1 MSTKIKEKANS
12 FDRILRQRS
21 ANYLKNAEKHSLRLM
36 ELAYDKKAAML
47 LKRIDKLKNGITQ
60 IKNDIE
66 YGSFLSLPAFRSGR
80 RFHTEAPTRAEEEIS
95 QLLFIGE
102 LILLESR
109 NLFERLQDVERKIYG
124 EDETQILEAFT
135 KAEESLRRI
144 EHLHL
149 SHSSSE
155 GFSLDAIIAGYEEN
169 VNELEDLAEK
179 ENLSLLEKS
188 QLSEVISMNKGSI
201 LFRFIS
207 KISRKP
213 VFEKEI
219 TDVIL
224 LLSERLRTKTGGL
237 VKLPALYSMV
247 KSAKPTLKI
256 SLNDVESVVRILE
269 KKGIIPGLR
278 EVSGMKIVE
287 LVPVTATP
295 DQNIILELASANGR
309 LSLEGLLMKTKWT
322 NERAIRA
329 LKQLEELGVA
339 KYEITSREWVFPAFV
354 KDFKLEEEK

>member
-1 MSTKIKEKANS
+1 MSVKLKEKANS

-21 ANYLKNAEKHSLRLM
+21 ATYLKNAEKHSLRLM
-36 ELAYDKKAAML
+36 ELVYDKKAATL
-47 LKRIDKLKNGITQ
+47 LKRVDKLKNGITQ

-109 NLFERLQDVERKIYG
+109 NLFEKLQDVERKIYG
-124 EDETQILEAFT
+124 DDETQVLEALT
-135 KAEESLRRI
+135 KAEESLRKI

-149 SHSSSE
+149 SRSSSE
-155 GFSLDAIIAGYEEN
+155 GFSLEDIIAGYEEN
-169 VNELEDLAEK
+169 VKELEDLAEK

-188 QLSEVISMNKGSI
+188 QLSGVISMNNSSF
-201 LFRFIS
+201 LSRFIS
-207 KISRKP
+207 KISRRP

-219 TDVIL
+219 TDAIL

-237 VKLPALYSMV
+237 VKLPALYAMI
-247 KSAKPTLKI
+247 KAAKPTLNI
-256 SLNDVESVVRILE
+256 NINDVESVVRVLQR
-269 KKGIIPGLR
+269 KGVIPGLR

-295 DQNIILELASANGR
+295 DQNIILELASGNGR
-309 LSLEGLLMKTKWT
+309 LNLEEVLMKTKWT

-329 LKQLEELGVA
+329 LKQLEELGIA
-339 KYEITSREWVFPAFV
+339 KYEITSREWAFPAFV